1 MIESLDQY
9 SCSDG
14 VASDG
19 LAANR
24 WNRWVDGSL
33 VDAVALFLWRCVYFS
48 QLEGGSVDVFVST
61 GIKAAQT
68 QTAVHAIILRA
79 SRPNVQNGV
88 TSLGVVCETKNGVSK

>member
-1 MIESLDQY
+1 LIESLDQY

-14 VASDG
+14 VASDS
-19 LAANR
+19 LAA
-24 WNRWVDGSL
+24 NRWVDGSL